1 MSTVFEPIVCA
12 DNTIATETD
21 KDKYYVNGFGEIKLK
36 PKFISYEIEM
46 MGEKHYY
53 FGNDYYWYVR
63 EMKDVLACD
72 SCCDR
77 HQTKKP
83 SLDDLNLPNMFNGIY
98 EPGDNRKID
107 FDLECNCN
115 CRHNARMLCFN
126 NNKKYNMLKDLALR
140 KDNVFEIKRLSEM
153 DSGFNEI
160 KKPIYED
167 KIPYHQYDE
176 YHETDYDMV
185 DGTVTLW
192 EIVYCFLIRINDKVY
207 DIHVRHS
214 SYDEDY
220 LDELGVDRVT
230 GEYIADND
238 IYDDKL
244 ELLRVII
251 IADDDPSSSE
261 TSSETSS
268 LNVLQKEILDL
279 EKQVRRAKLEE
290 IALLEKQNI
299 CRTCKAKSGIKKYYY
314 NYCSFDCVHN
324 DPSTWTDYG
333 ESSEEDE
340 KDDKW

>member
-1 MSTVFEPIVCA
+1 MSTIFKPIVCSA
-12 DNTIATETD
+12 ETNE
-21 KDKYYVNGFGEIKLK
+21 DKYYINGLGERVLK
-36 PKFISYEIEM
+36 PKCMSYEIEK

-53 FGNDYYWYVR
+53 FGNDYNWHVR

-107 FDLECNCN
+107 FDVECNCN
-115 CRHNARMLCFN
+115 CRYNARTLCFN
-126 NNKKYNMLKDLALR
+126 NHKKYNMLKDLALR

-153 DSGFNEI
+153 DSEFNKI

-167 KIPYHQYDE
+167 KIPYHQYYE
-176 YHETDYDMV
+176 YHETDYDI
-185 DGTVTLW
+185 DNGTVTLW

-214 SYDEDY
+214 SYDKDY

-230 GEYIADND
+230 GEYIADNE

-251 IADDDPSSSE
+251 ITDDDYHPSPSE
-261 TSSETSS
+261 ISS
-268 LNVLQKEILDL
+268 LNVLQKKQKEILDL
-279 EKQVRRAKLEE
+279 EKQLRQAKLEE
-290 IALLEKQNI
+290 IALIEKQKI

-333 ESSEEDE
+333 ESSEEEDE